1 MTVPSIRPA
10 KLADAVA
17 DHLQQLILEGV
28 LPPGERLLAER
39 ELAVKL
45 DISRPSLREGL
56 DKLIKRGLIS
66 TDASGACFVSEA
78 VGKSL
83 RDPLLLLFDK
93 PQGRFDCME
102 FRAGVE
108 AEAARLA
115 AERASP
121 LDLQAIEDRLRAMEA
136 AHRANDVEAI
146 AQTDADFH
154 FAIYAA
160 AHNVM
165 LLQVMRSLE
174 TVLRS
179 NVYLNRKN
187 LFVHR
192 RDKEQQLAEH
202 RAIFESII
210 ARCPQD
216 AEQAA
221 RRHMTSAMTTQR
233 EIHAEE
239 QRLETALR
247 RLSRDDLL
255 AKRKPR

>member
-83 RDPLLLLFDK
+83 RDPLLLLFEE

-115 AERASP
+115 P
-121 LDLQAIEDRLRAMEA
+121 LDLQAIADRLRAMEA

-202 RAIFESII
+202 RAIFESIV